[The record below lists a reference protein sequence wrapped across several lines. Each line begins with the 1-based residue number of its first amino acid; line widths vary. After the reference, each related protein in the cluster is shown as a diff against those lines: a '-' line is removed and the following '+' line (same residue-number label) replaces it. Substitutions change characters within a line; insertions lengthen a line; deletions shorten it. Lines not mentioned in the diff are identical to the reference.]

1 MSNCGCNVTPCAC
14 APTPDPSCVVDGM
27 AQNAQDPAHF
37 HTLCDG
43 ERINNVWVEGGTAT
57 VIGICMLDTLE
68 EHQIINIIQRDPQ
81 ARIDLAKVTTNPY
94 LLNMLERIPM
104 LPGVNEGDE
113 LQKEVNQNTVSP
125 FYSQF
130 RGQIPW
136 NG

>member
-1 MSNCGCNVTPCAC
+1 MSNCGCNATPCAC

-27 AQNAQDPAHF
+27 AQNAQDPTHF

-43 ERINNVWVEGGTAT
+43 ERINNVWVEGGTET

-68 EHQIINIIQRDPQ
+68 ECQIINIIQRDPQ